1 MLNIILNIVK
11 YYFIIGV
18 LITIFILV
26 MFCGI
31 VIFARNN
38 PIFSKDIESFT
49 NKTPIQKTKEIAD
62 YVFGWPAVILI
73 WIWTSIKA
81 FKSGRNKAR

>member
-11 YYFIIGV
+11 YYFIIGIS
-18 LITIFILV
+18 ITMFILV
-26 MFCGI
+26 MFCGV

-38 PIFSKDIESFT
+38 PLFSKDIERFT
-49 NKTPIQKTKEIAD
+49 NKAFLQKTKEIAD
-62 YVFGWPAVILI
+62 YVFKWPVVLFI

-81 FKSGRNKAR
+81 FKSGWNKAK